1 MWMKNCYVVF
11 VPQAMLVPNLLN
23 FEYHFFSRVGL
34 MQLIWP
40 GKSSKPLCLADI
52 LHLDESKTIR
62 FLNFRAPQNE
72 K

>member
-1 MWMKNCYVVF
+1 MKNRYVVF
-11 VPQAMLVPNLLN
+11 VPQATLVPNLLN
-23 FEYHFFSRVGL
+23 FEYRFLSMVGL
-34 MQLIWP
+34 TRSIRA